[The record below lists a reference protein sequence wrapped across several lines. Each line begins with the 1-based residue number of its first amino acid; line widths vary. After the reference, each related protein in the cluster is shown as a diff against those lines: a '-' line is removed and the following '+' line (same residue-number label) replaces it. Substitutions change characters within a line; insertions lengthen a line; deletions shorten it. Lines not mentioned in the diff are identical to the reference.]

1 MTVSTIAVV
10 AVVSTGAGDAVE
22 APGADARADVVCDTV
37 DVQLTQVIAVGGHD
51 PVRSAQQTSSH
62 DPR

>member
-10 AVVSTGAGDAVE
+10 AVVSAGAGDAVE

-51 PVRSAQQTSSH
+51 PVRSA
-62 DPR
+62 